1 MKRRS
6 FLGWTFATLA
16 GTAWVGCRGR
26 QYARVLDEGQ
36 PDLVGSHSAG
46 AETYNQLV
54 DTAVGRMLGR
64 EHDFLLASAAGPHIP
79 GRRVCFLGVE
89 NRSAEEMGDFKEQVY
104 EQIDASIAG
113 SGAFNTISRRY
124 IEAGLRS
131 CHLRP
136 DDLLTPDGQRAF
148 QAAMEQQGQA
158 FDYLLY
164 ATLTSGTT
172 VSNDDKQR
180 DYLLTLELVNV
191 LTGQYTKESA
201 TIRKGYHKS
210 QIAMLKGY
218 KPFTQR

>member
-1 MKRRS
+1 MNRRN
-6 FLGWTFATLA
+6 FIGWTFATLA
-16 GTAWVGCRGR
+16 GTAWGGCRGR
-26 QYARVLDEGQ
+26 QFGRVLDEGQ
-36 PDLVGSHSAG
+36 PDMVGSHSAG
-46 AETYNQLV
+46 AETYNALV

-64 EHDFLLASAAGPHIP
+64 EHDILMASASGPHIP

-104 EQIDASIAG
+104 EQIDASVAG
-113 SGAFNTISRRY
+113 SGSFDTISRRY

-131 CHLRP
+131 CHLRT

-172 VSNDDKQR
+172 ISNNDKQR

-191 LTGQYTKESA
+191 QTGQYTKESA

-210 QIAMLKGY
+210 QMAMLKGY
-218 KPFTQR
+218 KPITLR

>member
-1 MKRRS
+1 MNRRN
-6 FLGWTFATLA
+6 FIGWTFATLT
-16 GTAWVGCRGR
+16 GTAWGGCRGR
-26 QYARVLDEGQ
+26 QFGRVLDEGQ
-36 PDLVGSHSAG
+36 PDMVGSHSAG
-46 AETYNQLV
+46 AETYNALV

-64 EHDFLLASAAGPHIP
+64 EHDILMASASGPHIP

-104 EQIDASIAG
+104 EQIDASVAG
-113 SGAFNTISRRY
+113 SGSFDTISRRY

-131 CHLRP
+131 CHLRT

-148 QAAMEQQGQA
+148 QAVMEQQGQA

-172 VSNDDKQR
+172 ISNNDKQR

-191 LTGQYTKESA
+191 QTGQYTKESA

-210 QIAMLKGY
+210 QMAMLKGY
-218 KPFTQR
+218 KPITLR